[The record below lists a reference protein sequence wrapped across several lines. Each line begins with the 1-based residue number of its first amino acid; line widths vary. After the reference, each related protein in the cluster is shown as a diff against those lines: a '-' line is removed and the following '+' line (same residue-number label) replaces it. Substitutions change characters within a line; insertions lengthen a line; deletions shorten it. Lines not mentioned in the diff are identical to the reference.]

1 MLLAYSKMWLF
12 EELVASKAPDD
23 PLLERELF
31 NYFPEA
37 LHAFKD
43 ALVRHRLRREIIA
56 TRLANEI
63 VDTCGPAYPYQVVEL
78 TGAAPHEVAI
88 AYEAARR
95 ILKLGQYAADI
106 DALDNKIPAKTQ
118 IALYNAAVSYK
129 FSSKPKTAI
138 APLLLVWLGTGETP
152 KIIVAFL
159 IAFFPIV
166 VNTATGMMLVEEEM
180 LHLAG
185 SLSASRAQVF
195 WHIRL
200 PNALPYTF
208 SACKVAVTLAVVGAV
223 IGEFVGAD
231 SGLGY
236 LILIASSQLKTD
248 LAFVAIFLLAALGM
262 ILFWLV
268 SVIERLAIPW
278 CLPERGSPAGL

>member
-1 MLLAYSKMWLF
+1 MPRGRLARGLRDAAPAVLGIGGLLAIWEIAARLWKVPLWLLPTPTDVAVAAWAARSSL
-12 EELVASKAPDD
+12 LVHIGVTLWETLAGF
-23 PLLERELF
+23 LL
-31 NYFPEA
+31 
-37 LHAFKD
+37 
-43 ALVRHRLRREIIA
+43 
-56 TRLANEI
+56 
-63 VDTCGPAYPYQVVEL
+63 G
-78 TGAAPHEVAI
+78 VAI
-88 AYEAARR
+88 GVPLAALLVTSDVIWR
-95 ILKLGQYAADI
+95 
-106 DALDNKIPAKTQ
+106 
-118 IALYNAAVSYK
+118 ALYPMLAAIQSI
-129 FSSKPKTAI
+129 PKTAI
-138 APLLLVWLGTGETP
+138 APLLLVWLGTGEMP

-278 CLPERGSPAGL
+278 CLPERGSMAGL